1 MNLDRGSGC
10 EPESLDGRGKSQ
22 CWGIKRATELS
33 ALEDWEGLGGG
44 ALCTAS
50 FLGTPLYKPGG
61 YLLLS
66 DSVLLIYNYQAGIA
80 VSCPTRLF
88 LHQHLHSMHATE
100 MYAPIKCNHAYVQ
113 MPQTP

>member
-1 MNLDRGSGC
+1 MEALAMNPKAKTGVENHKAG
-10 EPESLDGRGKSQ
+10 
-22 CWGIKRATELS
+22 ELS
-33 ALEDWEGLGGG
+33 GPLNFQPWRIGEVGGG